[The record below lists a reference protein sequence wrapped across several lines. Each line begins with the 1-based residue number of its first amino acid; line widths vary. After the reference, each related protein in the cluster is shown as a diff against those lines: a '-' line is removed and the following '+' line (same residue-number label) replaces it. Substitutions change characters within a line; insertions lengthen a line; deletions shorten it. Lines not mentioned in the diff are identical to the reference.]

1 MSSATPGS
9 KANWGCASFTCAA
22 WPKCKWKCSGPPS
35 PTTCNDGS
43 DSANCKPQPP
53 NKQRDREIQKLL
65 AQKTNHV
72 SATASPNLALSP
84 ARLFK
89 DGFFTASKSARHGA
103 PEGVWTENKLSGR
116 GSRRDFKRLLD
127 QRVSRRTD
135 DPRIVIQHNFYWN
148 IGEQSTHAAFIQK

>member
-22 WPKCKWKCSGPPS
+22 WPKCKWKCSGPAS

-72 SATASPNLALSP
+72 SATASPNLARSP

-89 DGFFTASKSARHGA
+89 DGFFTASVFARSGDLGLT
-103 PEGVWTENKLSGR
+103 PEAESRSTTEPAGFST
-116 GSRRDFKRLLD
+116 S
-127 QRVSRRTD
+127 QIVSRSAPLEMTNKFMDR
-135 DPRIVIQHNFYWN
+135 P
-148 IGEQSTHAAFIQK
+148 G

>member
-22 WPKCKWKCSGPPS
+22 WPKCKWKCSGPAS

-89 DGFFTASKSARHGA
+89 DGFFTASVFEGWVLERNRQPSCHVVFKPFWMTHRHA
-103 PEGVWTENKLSGR
+103 TLNCS
-116 GSRRDFKRLLD
+116 
-127 QRVSRRTD
+127 
-135 DPRIVIQHNFYWN
+135 
-148 IGEQSTHAAFIQK
+148 